1 MSLIRKSLTR
11 SARPGLQALVSCVLA
26 RECEATPDPQ
36 DVRET
41 AIALEIRIAGMPAH
55 LSLGMLGL
63 TALFD
68 ASGFLK
74 GRRASKMDPEACKA
88 LMNTWR
94 NAPLGP
100 ARDFIVFYD
109 KMAAFAFHS
118 SQEQP

>member
-1 MSLIRKSLTR
+1 MSLIRKSLNR
-11 SARPGLQALVSCVLA
+11 GARPGLQALVGCVLA
-26 RECEATPDPQ
+26 RECESAPDPQ
-36 DVRET
+36 HVQEAT
-41 AIALEIRIAGMPAH
+41 EALEIRIAGMPTH

-68 ASGFLK
+68 ASGLLK
-74 GRRASKMDPEACKA
+74 GCRASKMDLETCAA

>member
-11 SARPGLQALVSCVLA
+11 SARPGLQALVGCVLT
-26 RECEATPDPQ
+26 RECESAPAPQ
-36 DVRET
+36 HVQET
-41 AIALEIRIAGMPAH
+41 AQALEIRIAGMPTH

-68 ASGFLK
+68 ASGLFK
-74 GRRASKMDPEACKA
+74 GCRASKMDPDACKA

-118 SQEQP
+118 LQEQE